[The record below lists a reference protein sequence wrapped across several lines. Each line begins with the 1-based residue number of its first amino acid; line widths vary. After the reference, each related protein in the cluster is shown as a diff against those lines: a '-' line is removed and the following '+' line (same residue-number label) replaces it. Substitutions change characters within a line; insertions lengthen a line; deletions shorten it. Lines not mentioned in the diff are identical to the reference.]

1 MKKILGLVVI
11 LISIGLTGFSQK
23 PPGYVNATPAKSG
36 STPTLGIVIYSNDA
50 ETVWNALRLANFSE
64 SKGETVAIF
73 LLGKGVEALTI
84 ENKDFDIIG
93 QADDFIA
100 KGGKILA
107 CGTCLRMRKSEGSKA
122 CAISN
127 LNDLYEIIKTS
138 KKVLTF

>member
-1 MKKILGLVVI
+1 MKKTFALIVI
-11 LISIGLTGFSQK
+11 LISIGISGYSQNVL
-23 PPGYVNATPAKSG
+23 VNNPSSKAES
-36 STPTLGIVIYSNDA
+36 SLTPTLGIVIYSNDA
-50 ETVWNALRLANFSE
+50 ETVWNALRLANFSK
-64 SKGETVAIF
+64 SKGETVAVF
-73 LLGKGVEALTI
+73 LLGKGVEALSI
-84 ENKDFDIIG
+84 ENKDFDITG
-93 QADDFIA
+93 QADTFIA